1 MEPLYLDQP
10 LRGATECALSASP
23 FVALRQGLFR
33 HHDECRSFFQDN
45 GFPKERLFYTQGD
58 YGLWQCSVPCHDA
71 TYDNYDTVRRMVAE
85 QKAMRV
91 PRELVP
97 HCPRCGE
104 PMGMNLRADSTFV
117 EDAGWHE
124 AAKRYQEFLRAHQTG
139 RVLYWE
145 FGVGANTPG
154 IIKYPFWALT
164 KENPAAVYCVMN
176 RGEAVTPQEIAA
188 QSILVDED
196 IDTSLKALQKAM
208 ERSAGHGD

>member
-1 MEPLYLDQP
+1 
-10 LRGATECALSASP
+10 
-23 FVALRQGLFR
+23 
-33 HHDECRSFFQDN
+33 
-45 GFPKERLFYTQGD
+45 
-58 YGLWQCSVPCHDA
+58 
-71 TYDNYDTVRRMVAE
+71 MVAE
-85 QKAMRV
+85 QEVMRV

-124 AAKRYQEFLRAHQTG
+124 AAKRYQEFLRAHQKG

-176 RGEAVTPQEIAA
+176 RGEAVAPQEIAA